1 MFTAVLFIIVR
12 TWKQPRCLS
21 TEEWIKNLWYIYTME
36 YYSAIER
43 NAFES
48 VLMRWMNLEPII

>member
-1 MFTAVLFIIVR
+1 
-12 TWKQPRCLS
+12 
-21 TEEWIKNLWYIYTME
+21 ME

-48 VLMRWMNLEPII
+48 AELKWMNLGPVIQSAVCQKEKNEYHILMHIYGI